1 MKSPNQIIIQK
12 SPLVDQSYICICIDI
27 KPHSGIESAG
37 EAIHANLHQS
47 YKDFI
52 VIDSNSPA
60 YYEKLFKAVKLYNV
74 LHV

>member
-1 MKSPNQIIIQK
+1 MGTALWN
-12 SPLVDQSYICICIDI
+12 
-27 KPHSGIESAG
+27 ESAG